1 MLLNIIE
8 YRGLSWIIVDYRGI
22 AWISTTL
29 VTHIGLQMLLKP
41 LKTQPGRSALRNPC
55 EGCHNLHRREG
66 AVGPYGQAR
75 QDVTFVLRS
84 KLWGLLLAHHI
95 TASGTVLKCY

>member
-29 VTHIGLQMLLKP
+29 VTHIGLRMLLKP

-55 EGCHNLHRREG
+55 EGCSFHDPSESEKLEKV
-66 AVGPYGQAR
+66 AS
-75 QDVTFVLRS
+75 RS
-84 KLWGLLLAHHI
+84 
-95 TASGTVLKCY
+95 